1 VAKRQDPLNKGAYED
16 RVLLENVRGVVDLGQ
31 GNLFVQRNV
40 VKTRAE
46 VLHNYGKPWTSVLKV
61 PAVPQGVESEW
72 VPRKITSVLNQKFL
86 KEWEPE
92 MENNPF
98 VFYSDEYDDQLS
110 TYDAKR

>member
-1 VAKRQDPLNKGAYED
+1 MAKRQDPLNKGAYED

-46 VLHNYGKPWTSVLKV
+46 VPHNYEKPWTSVLEV
-61 PAVPQGVESEW
+61 PAVPRGVESEW

-110 TYDAKR
+110 TYDTKR